1 MMWPVAEAFDSAM
14 AIVSVS
20 LSVCLS
26 LTFLYNCCTVYSFR
40 YFLLLSEHDEPT
52 TTNQATYTKQQL
64 ILCLFFISIFA
75 SFSVVSCSGRAGRSK
90 LNSTA

>member
-1 MMWPVAEAFDSAM
+1 MMWPVAEAFNNAM
-14 AIVSVS
+14 AIVSVC

-26 LTFLYNCCTVYSFR
+26 FTPLYNCCTVYSFR

-75 SFSVVSCSGRAGRSK
+75 SFSVMTCLGPAGRSK
-90 LNSTA
+90 LNLTA